1 MRKAPLPAKILIL
14 VLVLAVPGFL
24 YYLLVELG
32 KNHYKP
38 LSVFGPKTL
47 AQTTHKDHGKMV
59 PDTIY
64 HHLPDFTLTD
74 QDGRRVTLHDFDNK
88 IFVACFFY
96 TGCPDICRQM
106 NENMS
111 QLAADYAK
119 NPMVYFLSITVD
131 PKHDSVPVLKKY
143 AQGFKSASKKWLFLT
158 GDTSTIYNLAR
169 KGFLVNALQSGR
181 NNFVYEDKLM
191 LVDEDKRIRGY
202 YNGSSAD
209 EEQRLDD
216 EIKVLLSEELL
227 KKDSPMY

>member
-1 MRKAPLPAKILIL
+1 MKKAPLAAKILIL

-24 YYLLVELG
+24 YYLLVVLG
-32 KNHYKP
+32 KNRYKP
-38 LSVFGPKTL
+38 LPVFGPKIV
-47 AQTTHKDHGKMV
+47 AATTHRVHGKDV

-64 HHLPDFTLTD
+64 HHLPDFKLTD
-74 QDGRRVTLHDFDNK
+74 QYGREVTPATFDHK

-111 QLAADYAK
+111 ELAASYAK
-119 NPMVYFLSITVD
+119 NKMVYFLSITVD
-131 PKHDSVPVLKKY
+131 PMDDSVPVLKKY
-143 AQGFKSASKKWLFLT
+143 AQSFKQSSPRWLFLT
-158 GDTSTIYNLAR
+158 GDTSAIYNLAR
-169 KGFLVNALQSGR
+169 KGFLVNALKSGKD
-181 NNFVYEDKLM
+181 NFIYEDKLM
-191 LVDEDKRIRGY
+191 LVDDDKRIRGY

-216 EIKVLLSEELL
+216 ELKVLISEELL